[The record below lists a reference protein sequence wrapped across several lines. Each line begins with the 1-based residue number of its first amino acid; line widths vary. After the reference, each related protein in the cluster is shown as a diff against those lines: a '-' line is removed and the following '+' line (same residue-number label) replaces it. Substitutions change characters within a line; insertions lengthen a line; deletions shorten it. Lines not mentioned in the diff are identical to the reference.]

1 MLAKTKL
8 MAFVCTA
15 NEDKARIFYRDTLG
29 LPLLEEHQ
37 FAMVFDANGIELR
50 VSKSPAHQPA
60 RHTVLGWQVP
70 DIVAGVRQLE
80 SAGVVFNRYEGMGQ
94 DENAVWQAPGGSR
107 VAWFPDPDGNVLSL
121 TEHPL

>member
-1 MLAKTKL
+1 

-15 NEDKARIFYRDTLG
+15 NEDKARGFYRDTLG
-29 LPLLEEHQ
+29 LTLLEEHQ

-50 VSKSPAHQPA
+50 VSKSATHQPA

-70 DIVAGVRQLE
+70 DIVASVKQLE
-80 SAGVVFNRYEGMGQ
+80 NAGVVFHRYEGMGQ
-94 DENAVWQAPGGSR
+94 DENAVWKAPGGSK